1 MKKQELHPNCP
12 FAPSQMVA
20 DADLPD
26 PIAQGKWQ
34 NRGVNHCEGE
44 KSLPM
49 VGAMLWV
56 AKPRTAESQRAW

>member
-20 DADLPD
+20 DADLPG
-26 PIAQGKWQ
+26 PIAQGTRQ

-44 KSLPM
+44 KKPSN
-49 VGAMLWV
+49 GRGNAMGS
-56 AKPRTAESQRAW
+56 KTKDC